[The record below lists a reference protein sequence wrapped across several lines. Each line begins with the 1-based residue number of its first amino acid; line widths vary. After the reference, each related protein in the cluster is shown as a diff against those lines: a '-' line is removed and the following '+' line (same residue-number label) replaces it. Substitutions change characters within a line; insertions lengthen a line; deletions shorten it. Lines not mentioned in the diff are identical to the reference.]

1 MAVVEVVVLIAN
13 FDVSLTVVIVSNSDI
28 LGISLLISI
37 NMKKPS
43 QLTRKLHTFVQY
55 TIINLWIT
63 QKTKPN

>member
-28 LGISLLISI
+28 LGIPLFISI

-43 QLTRKLHTFVQY
+43 QLTRKLHTFAQY